1 MEKCTLDSLNSRW
14 TKLYEDNGKLMVG
27 IAMEDIVAGRVML
40 TVNDVSEDVALEEAP
55 ADPFDDTPKVIITDS
70 IKEVY
75 SKLGQDRGN
84 KLYEDVYNYLQL
96 TAECWG
102 SQNRT
107 ASAITGSLIGK
118 ISKPFSELNELLFKT
133 VGTTARDTYLKELIK
148 VNLPLLNYIWGQK
161 KQ

>member
-27 IAMEDIVAGRVML
+27 ISMEDITAGRV
-40 TVNDVSEDVALEEAP
+40 TIVVNEVSEDVVLEEAP
-55 ADPFDDTPKVIITDS
+55 EEPLDGTPKVVITEA

-75 SKLGQDRGN
+75 SKLGQDRGS
-84 KLYEDVYNYLQL
+84 KLYDDVYNYLQL
-96 TAECWG
+96 TAECWE

-107 ASAITGSLIGK
+107 ASAVTGSLIGK
-118 ISKPFSELNELLFKT
+118 ISKPFSELNELLFRT